1 MRLTTPP
8 AGQQI
13 AYRIIIDEVPDYS
26 PAGGKYGGDE
36 GLFNYQRTGCRFR
49 FGRLPFGIHVRQQ
62 QHHRRTA
69 HPKSPL
75 QHQSDA
81 ARTISATGG
90 RWRRCRQGLNRY
102 RNDHA
107 DLLSCPPSCRTR
119 QPGHA
124 FKSDKDQNEQGRE
137 PIPAPRPVIPRR
149 HSSVRPSIRRWR
161 YSVVQSP
168 EASASAG

>member
-8 AGQQI
+8 AGQQT

-69 HPKSPL
+69 HPKPPPYSINLSGTNDLNNWRQMAPVP
-75 QHQSDA
+75 
-81 ARTISATGG
+81 ART
-90 RWRRCRQGLNRY
+90 
-102 RNDHA
+102 
-107 DLLSCPPSCRTR
+107 
-119 QPGHA
+119 
-124 FKSDKDQNEQGRE
+124 
-137 PIPAPRPVIPRR
+137 
-149 HSSVRPSIRRWR
+149 
-161 YSVVQSP
+161 
-168 EASASAG
+168 